1 MQPLPLFA
9 LLVSFL
15 ADYFL
20 GPYGSYAS
28 VAAAKAGL
36 AAAEPAKSVR
46 ESEDIGSFW
55 SVFRGQ
61 KDSAMQRT
69 KQTESKSAASKRK
82 SNSNTQQFVTNS
94 LARQGVLN
102 LFSLLKARYTSI
114 EEKQQLAILF
124 SLISTP
130 ELQPVQQIRG
140 LLGEIDNGTIAAVE
154 LFDLSFDDDDDSSN
168 MGENFRLSSRLGGG
182 FSKLDEEVIRV
193 DPPAPLGDDYKPAK
207 IRAIMEHT
215 SRILR
220 INVID
225 GGQGYTSAPEVLI
238 KQSGVA
244 RKCEAC
250 AILDRKGSVAEVV
263 VLNPGFGYGG
273 GKHNIREKFEEPI
286 LPTVEFRE
294 RKGRPEKRAK
304 AIPELEYKVVGVEII
319 DGGSGYLFDEPPRVS
334 LDLPSTDPEWFATPV
349 ILRET
354 EEDEENQLILASV
367 TQMKNGTSGVIIDTS
382 SVRGDR
388 LFRTKLADDDIRLIQ
403 KNPTALLPSDT
414 RPQFSKFSSR
424 SSPDVIENGYYSIAT
439 LPPVQSKE
447 APPSS
452 KYRSIDPLFGGIGK
466 APVTKNALTLSG
478 SQYLRLALSGALC
491 TVVVRTALN
500 PLELVKTKIQLGND
514 EEIILSAANKASS
527 GETVPKSTTDNKPV
541 VGTAQVMQS
550 LIEIRGPLSLFQ
562 SADITLLT
570 SIVFG
575 LFGFGATELLRRS
588 FSAVYFDEAGGGP
601 NELVLLAAAGL
612 ATLLTCAA
620 GAPFEILRV
629 RSMSTPKSQN
639 VKQVFEEFVVS
650 HHPLYSL
657 CPFSF
662 MPYMK
667 SSYVQQEQNRSKRTN
682 QISIAGA
689 STTALQKSAVVVPA
703 RIQLDD
709 IKPLWSS
716 FFPIVSRELPFALTK
731 FLVFDLASGSFADLV
746 NGSSLLGDEEIKV
759 GVGGL
764 GLLLSAFSGGIAGV

>member
-1 MQPLPLFA
+1 MMIRKMISHANLSALPPF
-9 LLVSFL
+9 VPFYP

-36 AAAEPAKSVR
+36 AAVEPAKSVR
-46 ESEDIGSFW
+46 VSQDKNSFW
-55 SVFRGQ
+55 SVFLGRGER
-61 KDSAMQRT
+61 DD
-69 KQTESKSAASKRK
+69 ESKKQPQSKSITSKRK
-82 SNSNTQQFVTNS
+82 SNNAQQDGTN

-140 LLGEIDNGTIAAVE
+140 LLGEIDNGTLAAVE
-154 LFDLSFDDDDDSSN
+154 LFDLSTDDDEENPSID
-168 MGENFRLSSRLGGG
+168 GENYRLSSRLGGG
-182 FSKLDEEVIRV
+182 FSKLDEEVVRV
-193 DPPAPLGDDYKPAK
+193 DPPAPLGDDYKPARL
-207 IRAIMEHT
+207 RAIMEPT

-225 GGQGYTSAPEVLI
+225 GGNGYTAAPDVII
-238 KQSGVA
+238 KQSGVS

-250 AILDRKGSVAEVV
+250 AILDRNGSIAEVV
-263 VLNPGFGYGG
+263 VINPGFGYGG
-273 GKHNIREKFEEPI
+273 KHNNRKKFEEPI

-304 AIPELEYKVVGVEII
+304 AVPELEYKVVGVEII

-334 LDLPSTDPEWFATPV
+334 LDLPSTDPDWFATPV

-354 EEDEENQLILASV
+354 EEEEETQLILASV
-367 TQMKNGTSGVIIDTS
+367 TQMKNETSGVVIDTS
-382 SVRGDR
+382 SIRRERYD
-388 LFRTKLADDDIRLIQ
+388 TKLADDTIQSIQ
-403 KNPTALLPSDT
+403 KDPTALLPSDT
-414 RPQFSKFSSR
+414 RPQFSKFRSN

-439 LPPVQSKE
+439 LPPIQSRE
-447 APPSS
+447 TQLSF

-466 APVTKNALTLSG
+466 APVTKNALTLSS
-478 SQYLRLALSGALC
+478 SQYFRLALSGALC

-514 EEIILSAANKASS
+514 EEIIQLAMNKSS
-527 GETVPKSTTDNKPV
+527 SVQVDPDSTSGSKPG
-541 VGTAQVMQS
+541 VGTAQVIQS
-550 LIEIRGPLSLFQ
+550 LIEVRGPLSLFQ

-575 LFGFGATELLRRS
+575 LFGFGATELFRRS
-588 FSAVYFDEAGGGP
+588 FSVVFFDEAAGGP
-601 NELVLLAAAGL
+601 SELLLLLAAGL

-629 RSMSTPKSQN
+629 RSMSTTTSQS
-639 VKQVFEEFVVS
+639 VKQVFEEFVVR
-650 HHPLYSL
+650 Y
-657 CPFSF
+657 
-662 MPYMK
+662 
-667 SSYVQQEQNRSKRTN
+667 N
-682 QISIAGA
+682 
-689 STTALQKSAVVVPA
+689 
-703 RIQLDD
+703 
-709 IKPLWSS
+709 
-716 FFPIVSRELPFALTK
+716 FFPHRALT
-731 FLVFDLASGSFADLV
+731 
-746 NGSSLLGDEEIKV
+746 LLN
-759 GVGGL
+759 
-764 GLLLSAFSGGIAGV
+764 A